1 MSFIPSPQQ
10 SGIFSW
16 VESQNGNAFV
26 QAVAGAGKTTTL
38 IESAKRATGTIA
50 FLAFNKKIV
59 DEISIKLANIGSDAK
74 AGTFHSF
81 GFQAW
86 RKVAPGVKV
95 SKGQEKNWDIYQNL
109 QIPEGYQSFVGKAIG
124 FAKQRALGV
133 FGLISDRAQWNA
145 IVDRFD
151 LTEELDDNHDL
162 ETAITLSISALEYS
176 NTLCRKIIDFDDMIY
191 APIFFGAKLWQYDWV
206 FVDEAQD
213 TNPARRA
220 LARKLVKPNGRIIFV
235 GDRAQAIYGFTGA
248 DSDAVD
254 QIIKEFSCK
263 ELPLT
268 VTYRCP
274 KSIVKE
280 AQAYVS
286 HIQAHETAPEGEVVR
301 LDKRE
306 QLDCTKLEQSDA
318 ILCRKTAPLVELAF
332 RLIRKGVACHVE
344 GRDIGA
350 GLAKL
355 LTKWKSVKSV
365 DKYLEKLEAWS
376 TKQLEILKAK
386 GKEYQAEGLLDRVDT
401 IKVLCEGC
409 ETVAEVKTKIDKMF
423 ADSDDEGK
431 RNNNLTLSTVHKAK
445 GREWNTVYVYGFN
458 KWMPSKMAKQD
469 WQLEQERNLIY
480 VAMTRAKK
488 KLILVE

>member
-1 MSFIPSPQQ
+1 MSFKPSPQQ
-10 SGIFSW
+10 SAIFSW
-16 VESQNGNAFV
+16 IESQNGNAFV

-38 IESAKRATGTIA
+38 IEGAKRATGTIA

-59 DEISIKLANIGSDAK
+59 DEIGAKLVNIGSDAK

-86 RKVAPGVKV
+86 RTGNKYVKV
-95 SKGQEKNWDIYQNL
+95 SKGLEKNWKIYETL
-109 QIPEGYQSFVGKAIG
+109 KIPEGYQSFVGKAIS
-124 FAKQRALGV
+124 FAKQRGV
-133 FGLISDRAQWNA
+133 GVGGRIDVRREWNY
-145 IVDRFD
+145 IVERFD
-151 LTEELDDNHDL
+151 LNEELDDDHTLDQ
-162 ETAITLSISALEYS
+162 AIDFSIAALKES
-176 NTLCRKIIDFDDMIY
+176 NGLCRTIIDFDDMIY
-191 APIFFGAKLWQYDWV
+191 APIFFGTKLYQYDWV

-213 TNPARRA
+213 TNPARRQ
-220 LARKLVKPNGRIIFV
+220 LASWLLKPGGRIIFV

-274 KSIVKE
+274 KAIVKE

-286 HIQAHETAPEGEVVR
+286 HIQAHESAPEGEVIR

-306 QLDCTKLEQSDA
+306 NLDCTTLEQSDA

-332 RLIRKGVACHVE
+332 RLIRKGIACHVE

-355 LTKWKSVKSV
+355 LTKWKKVKSV
-365 DKYLEKLEAWS
+365 DKYLEKLEDWY
-376 TKQLEILKAK
+376 TKQLELLKAK
-386 GKEYQAEGLLDRVDT
+386 GKEYQAEGLTDRVDT
-401 IKVLCEGC
+401 IKALCEGC
-409 ETVAEVKTKIDKMF
+409 ETVADVQAKIAGMF

>member
-10 SGIFSW
+10 KAIFSW
-16 VESQNGNAFV
+16 IQSDRGNAFV

-38 IESAKRATGTIA
+38 IEGARLATGSIA

-59 DEISIKLANIGSDAK
+59 DEISNKLVGVGSDAK

-86 RKVAPGVKV
+86 RKVAPYVKV
-95 SKGQEKNWDIYQNL
+95 SKGQEKNWKIYETL

-133 FGLISDRAQWNA
+133 FGSIKDRHEWVS

-151 LTEELDDNHDL
+151 LNEELDDNHKLD
-162 ETAITLSISALEYS
+162 EAIDFSIKALEES
-176 NTLCRKIIDFDDMIY
+176 NKLCRTIIDFDDMIY
-191 APIFFGAKLWQYDWV
+191 APVFFGASLWQYDWV

-220 LARKLVKPNGRIIFV
+220 LARKLVKTGGRIIFV

-254 QIIKEFSCK
+254 QIIKEFACK

-274 KSIVKE
+274 KAIVKE

-286 HIQAHETAPEGEVVR
+286 HIQAHDSAPEGEVVS

-306 QLDCTKLEQSDA
+306 QLDCTKLEQTDA

-332 RLIRKGVACHVE
+332 RLIRKGIACHVE

-350 GLAKL
+350 GLAAL
-355 LTKWKSVKSV
+355 LFKWKKIKTT
-365 DKYLEKLEAWS
+365 DKYLEKLEAWY
-376 TKQLEILKAK
+376 TKQLELLKAK
-386 GKEYQAEGLLDRVDT
+386 GKDYQAEALTDRVDT
-401 IKVLCEGC
+401 VKALCEGC
-409 ETVAEVKTKIDKMF
+409 DTVAEVKAKIDKMF

-445 GREWNTVYVYGFN
+445 GREWNTVYVYGFK

-488 KLILVE
+488 KLLLVE